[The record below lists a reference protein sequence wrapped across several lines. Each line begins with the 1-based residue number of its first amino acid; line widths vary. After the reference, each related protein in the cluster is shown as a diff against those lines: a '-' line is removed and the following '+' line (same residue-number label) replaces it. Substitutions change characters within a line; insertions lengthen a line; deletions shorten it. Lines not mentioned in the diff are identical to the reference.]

1 MAGGWGFGAVTGP
14 RADRATAGATPTSA
28 PTTGGLPATEIVD
41 ASDWPAARW
50 DELAVRSPGGHA
62 FQSHAWGEHKAEGG
76 WRIRRLAIRAAGAQD
91 AWLGVV
97 SLQERQIGRWS
108 VLYAPRG
115 PILLGDAERSA
126 PAVLRALADL
136 ARRRRALALTVD
148 PLWEDGGPLAG
159 ALAAAGFRPSPRP
172 IQVSR
177 TAMLVPL
184 ARDEREQHRLLRK
197 STANLVNRARRAG
210 VTVEQVGPGGTPG
223 AAADDDPLAAALER
237 MWELLAATARRE
249 GIVLRARA
257 YQIAQWRS
265 LVSAGHA
272 WCWFA
277 GLEGRRDVG
286 AVVLRCGDRLHLY
299 QAGSADE
306 ARLAETNA
314 NHLLQW
320 SILRWAAEAGF
331 RAYDLGGVD
340 TPRAPG
346 IPGGPEHP
354 LWNLYLFKRGFGA
367 EPVCFVPAHEVSSRP
382 WLGALWRLARR
393 LR

>member
-1 MAGGWGFGAVTGP
+1 MADGERFAAVIDGA
-14 RADRATAGATPTSA
+14 ADPTVDRSVGEGAP
-28 PTTGGLPATEIVD
+28 PAEIVD
-41 ASDWPAARW
+41 ATDWPATRW

-62 FQSHAWGEHKAEGG
+62 FQSHVWGEQKASGG
-76 WRIRRLAIRAAGAQD
+76 WTIRRLALRAGRTGD
-91 AWLGVV
+91 DWLAVV
-97 SLQERQIGRWS
+97 SLQERRLGPWP

-115 PILLGDAERSA
+115 PILLGEPETVAL
-126 PAVLRALADL
+126 PVLRALAEF
-136 ARRRRALALTVD
+136 ARRRRAVSLTID
-148 PLWEDGGPLAG
+148 PLWEDGGPAAA

-184 ARDEREQHRLLRK
+184 VADEREQHRLLRK
-197 STANLVNRARRAG
+197 STANLINRARRVG
-210 VTVEQVGPGGTPG
+210 VTVEQVGDGPT
-223 AAADDDPLAAALER
+223 ADPSARAALESALGR
-237 MWELLAATARRE
+237 MWDLLAATARRE

-265 LVSAGHA
+265 LVAAGHA
-272 WCWFA
+272 WLWFA
-277 GLEGRRDVG
+277 GPDGRREVG

-320 SILRWAAEAGF
+320 SILRWAVDAGF

-346 IPGGPEHP
+346 IPAGPDHP

-367 EPVCFVPAHEVSSRP
+367 RPVLFVPAHEASGSR
-382 WLGALWRLARR
+382 WLGGLWRLARR
-393 LR
+393 RR

>member
-1 MAGGWGFGAVTGP
+1 MTNEDAGRPTAP
-14 RADRATAGATPTSA
+14 RTLDGI
-28 PTTGGLPATEIVD
+28 LPADVVD
-41 ASDWPAARW
+41 ATDWPAPAW

-62 FQSHAWGEHKAEGG
+62 FQSHAWGALKAEGG
-76 WRIRRLAIRAAGAQD
+76 WRIRRLAIRAAGSSD
-91 AWLGVV
+91 GWLGVV
-97 SLQERQIGRWS
+97 SLQERRVGRWS
-108 VLYAPRG
+108 ILYAPRG
-115 PILLGDAERSA
+115 PILLGDTDRSA
-126 PAVLRALADL
+126 PTLLRALVDL

-148 PLWEDGGPLAG
+148 PLWEDGGPAAA
-159 ALAAAGFRPSPRP
+159 ALASAGFRPSPRP

-184 ARDEREQHRLLRK
+184 AADEREQHRLLRK
-197 STANLVNRARRAG
+197 STANLINRARRAG
-210 VTVEQVGPGGTPG
+210 VTVELVPLDTAEAGSSTLANLSTLGGP
-223 AAADDDPLAAALER
+223 LEAALAR
-237 MWELLAATARRE
+237 MWDLLAATARRE
-249 GIVLRARA
+249 GIVLRARE

-265 LVSAGHA
+265 LLAAGHA
-272 WCWFA
+272 RLWFA
-277 GLEGRRDVG
+277 GPDGRRDVG

-299 QAGSADE
+299 QAGSADD

-346 IPGGPEHP
+346 IPEGPEHP

-367 EPVCFVPAHEVSSRP
+367 RPVSFVAAQEVSSSP
-382 WLGALWRLARR
+382 WLGALWRLVRR

>member
-1 MAGGWGFGAVTGP
+1 MTNDHAGP
-14 RADRATAGATPTSA
+14 ATAAAAQGPA
-28 PTTGGLPATEIVD
+28 PTTGGFPATEIVD
-41 ASDWPAARW
+41 ATAWPATRW
-50 DELAVRSPGGHA
+50 DELAVRPPGGHA
-62 FQSHAWGEHKAEGG
+62 FQSHAWGELKVQGG
-76 WRIRRLAIRAAGAQD
+76 WRIRRLAIRAAGSPD
-91 AWLGVV
+91 AWLGVA
-97 SLQERQIGRWS
+97 SLQERRIGPWS
-108 VLYAPRG
+108 VLYAARG
-115 PILLGDAERSA
+115 PVLLGDPERSA
-126 PAVLRALADL
+126 PAVLGSLADL

-148 PLWEDGGPLAG
+148 PLWEDGGPVAG
-159 ALAAAGFRPSPRP
+159 ALPAAGFRQSPRP

-184 ARDEREQHRLLRK
+184 MADEGEQHRLLRK
-197 STANLVNRARRAG
+197 STANLVNRARRSG
-210 VTVEQVGPGGTPG
+210 VRVERVGPGGTPG
-223 AAADDDPLAAALER
+223 AAADNDPLEAALAR

-257 YQIAQWRS
+257 YQIAQWRA
-265 LVSAGHA
+265 LIAAGHA

-277 GLEGRRDVG
+277 GLAGRRDVG

-299 QAGSADE
+299 QAGSADD

-331 RAYDLGGVD
+331 RTYDLGGVD

-346 IPGGPEHP
+346 IPAGPEHP

-367 EPVCFVPAHEVSSRP
+367 EPVCFVSTHEVSSRP

>member
-1 MAGGWGFGAVTGP
+1 MTDEGP
-14 RADRATAGATPTSA
+14 ARPRHDIPTEVVD
-28 PTTGGLPATEIVD
+28 ATE
-41 ASDWPAARW
+41 WPPRDW

-62 FQSHAWGEHKAEGG
+62 FQSHAWGEQKARAG
-76 WRIRRLAIRAAGAQD
+76 WQIRRLAIRVAGSSGE
-91 AWLGVV
+91 WLGVV
-97 SLQERQIGRWS
+97 SLQERRIGPWS

-115 PILLGDAERSA
+115 PILLGNAEATA
-126 PAVLRALADL
+126 PAVLRAIADL
-136 ARRRRALALTVD
+136 AHRHRALALTVD
-148 PLWEDGGPLAG
+148 PLWVADGPLAS
-159 ALAAAGFRPSPRP
+159 ALARAGFRPSPSP

-184 ARDEREQHRLLRK
+184 MADEPDQHRLLRK
-197 STANLVNRARRAG
+197 STANLINRARRAG
-210 VTVEQVGPGGTPG
+210 VTVEQVFAGS
-223 AAADDDPLAAALER
+223 AAETSSATDPLDAALGR
-237 MWELLAATARRE
+237 MWELLVATARRE
-249 GIVLRARA
+249 GLVLRARA

-265 LVSAGHA
+265 LVVAGHA

-277 GLEGRRDVG
+277 GLDGRRDVG

-306 ARLAETNA
+306 ARLGETNA

-346 IPGGPEHP
+346 VPDGPGHP

-367 EPVCFVPAHEVSSRP
+367 QPVLYVEAHEVSSRP